1 LKVLKAIFSILDR
14 AVKVKLSTN
23 AQVKCERVRRKIVS
37 PKIKEDQEVK
47 EQKLMDKRREEE
59 KVYLEKLRNLPITEQ
74 RKLEEK
80 KRAVELKQAKKKMSK
95 MVKF

>member
-1 LKVLKAIFSILDR
+1 M
-14 AVKVKLSTN
+14 
-23 AQVKCERVRRKIVS
+23 
-37 PKIKEDQEVK
+37 K

-95 MVKF
+95 MVKFWLSIIIINGNSWFKWVYYSAQNYSGDVNVQSR